1 MLWPTE
7 LMPLYFCAV
16 KITKPAR
23 ISFKMITFVTQQ
35 TIHGTD
41 KNHRDMNT
49 KPVTYIA
56 AEGLRAAVDV
66 ARALGMPLLVTGEPG
81 TGKTQLAYWVAQL
94 IREEE
99 AKTKGTKPL
108 DEKQDP
114 RVLRFNT
121 KTTSVARDLFYRFDA
136 VRHFR
141 ATHQKPDEPAN
152 VFDYLSFEA
161 LGKAILAAGQ
171 RQFVVLVDEIDKAPR
186 DFPNDVLFEFEEL
199 AFRVEEA
206 TAADFEGYKGRFG
219 KKPEFAELKV
229 EVQDPGHKLGVIS
242 LQENAPKPVLILTSN
257 SEKNLPDAFLRRCIF
272 YHIPFPGKEDLIEIV
287 KKNARISGNYKK
299 LIAKAVKDFE
309 NIRQTGMRKL
319 PSTAEL
325 IHWVEILAGRG
336 IDLEKA
342 GKDPKVYSALKN
354 TLPVLAKNKDDL
366 EKLNTTLESKLR
378 SGQEKQQ

>member
-1 MLWPTE
+1 MS
-7 LMPLYFCAV
+7 A
-16 KITKPAR
+16 
-23 ISFKMITFVTQQ
+23 
-35 TIHGTD
+35 
-41 KNHRDMNT
+41 

-56 AEGLRAAVDV
+56 GDGLQAAVDV

-94 IREEE
+94 IRAEE
-99 AKTKGTKPL
+99 AKAAGREPL

-152 VFDYLSFEA
+152 IFDYLSFEA

-206 TAADFEGYKGRFG
+206 TEADFEGYKAKFG
-219 KKPEFAELKV
+219 QKPEFRELNV
-229 EVQDPGHKLGVIS
+229 AVQDPDHKQGVIS
-242 LQENAPKPVLILTSN
+242 LKEDAPRPVLILTSN
-257 SEKNLPDAFLRRCIF
+257 SEKNLPDAFLRRCVF
-272 YHIPFPGKEDLIEIV
+272 YHIPFPDKDDLIKIV
-287 KKNARISGNYKK
+287 EKNARISGDYKN
-299 LIAKAVKDFE
+299 LIAQAAKDFE
-309 NIRQTGMRKL
+309 AIRQIGMRKQ

-325 IHWVEILAGRG
+325 IHWVEILVNKK

-342 GKDPKVYSALKN
+342 AKDPKAYATLKN

-366 EKLNTTLESKLR
+366 EKLNASLESKLR
-378 SGQEKQQ
+378 PGQEK